1 MKVSQIKQFNQ
12 NAKVLSVDYKFNDVH
27 AHGQEWI
34 DRPYP
39 NLKGIKLDAF
49 SNDQINLPNNPTWQQ
64 ILEGIDYLIDRSGDH
79 HHRFLGYYNFK
90 TKNNELVVDDNG
102 YVNLH
107 LDS

>member
-1 MKVSQIKQFNQ
+1 MLI
-12 NAKVLSVDYKFNDVH
+12 VDYKFNDVH
-27 AHGQEWI
+27 ARGQEWF

-39 NLKGIKLDAF
+39 NLKGIKLDTR
-49 SNDQINLPNNPTWQQ
+49 SDDHINLPNNPTWQE
-64 ILEGIDYLIDRSGDH
+64 IIEGIDYLIDRSGDH
-79 HHRFLGYYNFK
+79 DHRFLGYYNFE